1 MPDINQPFV
10 AISGLAV
17 GVTATTV
24 ITDIGSLPVAVSSF
38 NGLTGAVTG
47 VTTSVANTFT
57 ALQSFSAGISASG
70 ATLGTLSNN
79 LRITSNSV
87 IASSGFTFGATGA
100 RLAFPG
106 LTGSL
111 NGGYLWLQ
119 DGFFQIGG
127 SNPVSGNGSFYYNPG
142 TERLYLFG
150 YADFNHSYN
159 YQASRAPLRLNV
171 GPNHTAPI
179 LATYVQTAEGTQLGS
194 GYSSTNMVAGIDNK
208 GVLFS
213 YAGLSASGATFAANS
228 QAATYTETTNRIRMT
243 NNARSWFL

>member
-17 GVTATTV
+17 GITATNV
-24 ITDIGSLPVAVSSF
+24 INDTGSLPLAVSSF

-57 ALQSFSAGISASG
+57 ALQTFNAGITAAG
-70 ATLGTLSNN
+70 ATLSNN

-100 RLAFPG
+100 RLVFPG
-106 LTGSL
+106 LTGAL
-111 NGGYLWLQ
+111 NGGYLWMQ
-119 DGFFQIGG
+119 DGWFQMGGG
-127 SNPVSGNGSFYYNPG
+127 SPGVGSGSFYYNPG
-142 TERLYLFG
+142 NERFYLFG

-159 YQASRAPLRLNV
+159 YQAGRPPLRLNV
-171 GPNHTAPI
+171 GPNHTVPI
-179 LATYVQTAEGTQLGS
+179 LATYVQTSEGTQLGN
-194 GYSSTNMVAGIDNK
+194 YSSTNMVAGIDNK
-208 GVLFS
+208 GVIFS
-213 YAGLSASGATFAANS
+213 YVGLTASGATFAANS